1 MSLSSDRVKNA
12 HTRQVTMEDVAREA
26 GVSRALVS
34 LVMRESPKVSDKRRA
49 RVLAAAARLGY
60 RPNAMARG
68 LASRRTRTIG
78 VLLNDLRNPFFA
90 EIMDGIFEAADEL
103 DYRLLI
109 GTGRRQADSERR
121 AVDAFF
127 EHRADG
133 LLLVS
138 PRLPGPEILSIGHST
153 HTVVVG
159 RPIRAAHVD
168 SVRNDDLAGGRLA
181 VRHLAGL
188 GHRRIAHIDGG
199 RGAGASGRRTGY
211 LREMAA
217 LGLEPWV
224 VPGEFTEAAGV
235 EAAER
240 LLRSPELPTAIFA
253 ANDLVAAGALDRLE
267 DAGLRVPGDVS
278 ILGYDN
284 TFLAALH
291 HMSLTTIDQP
301 RPEIGRLALSTL
313 VERIDGARTTAVHH
327 QLEPSLV
334 VRSTTGPPAVAL
346 TTP

>member
-1 MSLSSDRVKNA
+1 MRRSPNRVK
-12 HTRQVTMEDVAREA
+12 HVTMEDVAREA

-34 LVMRESPKVSDKRRA
+34 LVMRDSPKVSDKRRA
-49 RVLAAAARLGY
+49 RVLIAAQRVGC

-90 EIMDGIFEAADEL
+90 EMMDGIVEAADEL

-109 GTGRRQADSERR
+109 GTGRREAAGERR

-138 PRLPGPEILSIGHST
+138 PRLPLREVLAIGRST
-153 HTVVVG
+153 PTVAVG
-159 RPIRAAHVD
+159 RPLKDTHVD
-168 SVRNDDLAGGRLA
+168 SVTNDDVTGAKLA

-188 GHRRIAHIDGG
+188 GHRRIAHVDGG
-199 RGAGASGRRTGY
+199 RGAGASARRRGY
-211 LREMAA
+211 VREMEK
-217 LGLEPWV
+217 LGLEPLV

-235 EAAER
+235 RAAER
-240 LLRSPELPTAIFA
+240 LLDGKTHPTAVFA
-253 ANDLVAAGALDRLE
+253 ANDLVAVGALDRLE
-267 DAGLRVPGDVS
+267 DAGLRVPGDIS
-278 ILGYDN
+278 IIGYDN

-291 HMSLTTIDQP
+291 HISLTTIDQP
-301 RPEIGRLALSTL
+301 RPDIGRLALTTL
-313 VERIDGARTTAVHH
+313 VERIDGVRSDAVHH
-327 QLEPSLV
+327 RVEPSLV
-334 VRSTTGPPAVAL
+334 VRGTTGPPPA
-346 TTP
+346 TR